1 MLAYNKIDI
10 RRGGND
16 MVTVLTE
23 TSATEV
29 AAQPAESHSN
39 ADLWL
44 STTDTTAITGW
55 SMKPEGFC
63 KDDICVPTPSGRT
76 DSFVQGDAINVSAFW
91 ELMGKP
97 AVRSAN
103 ADVWLLGEGAS
114 IRNDTLLSL
123 EAPDF
128 TLPDLDGKLH
138 SLTDL
143 RRKRI
148 LLITWAS
155 W

>member
-1 MLAYNKIDI
+1 
-10 RRGGND
+10 
-16 MVTVLTE
+16 MVTVLTA

-29 AAQPAESHSN
+29 SPEPEESHPDN
-39 ADLWL
+39 ELWL
-44 STTDTTAITGW
+44 GTAITTAITGW
-55 SMKPEGFC
+55 SMKPGGFC
-63 KDDICVPTPSGRT
+63 RDDVCVPTPLGRA

-91 ELMGKP
+91 DLMGKP

-114 IRNDTLLSL
+114 NRNDALLSL

-128 TLPDLDGKLH
+128 TLNDLDGDLH
-138 SLTDL
+138 SLSDF
-143 RRKRI
+143 RGKRV

>member
-1 MLAYNKIDI
+1 
-10 RRGGND
+10 

-23 TSATEV
+23 TSGIEIAV
-29 AAQPAESHSN
+29 QPGESHSK
-39 ADLWL
+39 DELWL
-44 STTDTTAITGW
+44 SSVDTAAITGW

-63 KDDICVPTPSGRT
+63 KDDICVPTPSGEADR
-76 DSFVQGDAINVSAFW
+76 FVQGDAINVSAFW
-91 ELMGKP
+91 DLMGKP

-114 IRNDTLLSL
+114 LRNNALLSL

-138 SLTDL
+138 SFSDY
-143 RRKRI
+143 RGKCV

>member
-1 MLAYNKIDI
+1 
-10 RRGGND
+10 

-29 AAQPAESHSN
+29 AAELGES
-39 ADLWL
+39 LWL
-44 STTDTTAITGW
+44 KTTDATAITGW

-63 KDDICVPTPSGRT
+63 KDGVCVPTPPGKA
-76 DSFVQGDAINVSAFW
+76 DNFVQGDTVNVSAFW
-91 ELMGKP
+91 DLMGKP

-114 IRNDTLLSL
+114 NRNNALLSL

-128 TLPDLDGKLH
+128 TLNDLDGNLH
-138 SLTDL
+138 SLSDF
-143 RRKRI
+143 RGKRV

>member
-1 MLAYNKIDI
+1 
-10 RRGGND
+10 

-23 TSATEV
+23 TSATEIE
-29 AAQPAESHSN
+29 ARAGETHPSDE
-39 ADLWL
+39 LWL
-44 STTDTTAITGW
+44 SSTDTAAITGW

-63 KDDICVPTPSGRT
+63 TDDICVPTPSGQADR
-76 DSFVQGDAINVSAFW
+76 FVQGDSINVSAFW
-91 ELMGKP
+91 DLMGKP
-97 AVRSAN
+97 AVRSAD
-103 ADVWLLGEGAS
+103 ADVWLLGEGAGP
-114 IRNDTLLSL
+114 RNDALLSL

-138 SLTDL
+138 SLSDF
-143 RRKRI
+143 RGKRV

>member
-1 MLAYNKIDI
+1 
-10 RRGGND
+10 
-16 MVTVLTE
+16 MVIVLTE
-23 TSATEV
+23 TSATELAV
-29 AAQPAESHSN
+29 GPGEPHPV
-39 ADLWL
+39 DELWL

-63 KDDICVPTPSGRT
+63 KDDICVPTPPGKADR
-76 DSFVQGDAINVSAFW
+76 FVQGDAINLSAFW
-91 ELMGKP
+91 RLMGKP
-97 AVRSAN
+97 AVRSEN

-114 IRNDTLLSL
+114 LRNDALLSL

-128 TLPDLDGKLH
+128 TLPDLDGELH
-138 SLTDL
+138 SLTDF
-143 RRKRI
+143 RQKRV

>member
-1 MLAYNKIDI
+1 
-10 RRGGND
+10 

-29 AAQPAESHSN
+29 SPEPGESHSN
-39 ADLWL
+39 DELWL

-63 KDDICVPTPSGRT
+63 KDDVCVPTPSGKA
-76 DSFVQGDAINVSAFW
+76 DYFVQGDAINVSAFW
-91 ELMGKP
+91 GLMGKP

-114 IRNDTLLSL
+114 NRNEALLSL

-128 TLPDLDGKLH
+128 TLPDLEGNLH
-138 SLTDL
+138 SLRDF
-143 RRKRI
+143 RPKRV

>member
-1 MLAYNKIDI
+1 
-10 RRGGND
+10 

-23 TSATEV
+23 TSATEIKAGPGV
-29 AAQPAESHSN
+29 PHSN
-39 ADLWL
+39 DELWL
-44 STTDTTAITGW
+44 SATDTATITGW

-63 KDDICVPTPSGRT
+63 KDEICVPTPPGKADR
-76 DSFVQGDAINVSAFW
+76 FVQGDSINVSGFW

-97 AVRSAN
+97 AVRTVDS
-103 ADVWLLGEGAS
+103 DVWLLGEGAS
-114 IRNDTLLSL
+114 LRNDALLSL

-128 TLPDLDGKLH
+128 TLPDLDGNLH
-138 SLTDL
+138 SLSDY
-143 RRKRI
+143 RGKRV

>member
-1 MLAYNKIDI
+1 
-10 RRGGND
+10 

-23 TSATEV
+23 TSAIDL
-29 AAQPAESHSN
+29 AGRPGGLHSN
-39 ADLWL
+39 DELWL
-44 STTDTTAITGW
+44 SASDTAAITGW

-63 KDDICVPTPSGRT
+63 KDDVCVPTPSGEADR
-76 DSFVQGDAINVSAFW
+76 FVKDDAINVSAFW

-97 AVRSAN
+97 AVRSEA
-103 ADVWLLGEGAS
+103 ADIWLLGEGADL
-114 IRNDTLLSL
+114 RNDASLSL

-138 SLTDL
+138 SLSDF
-143 RRKRI
+143 RGKRV